1 MDIMILYEI
10 QNHFRSLEKNS
21 LLLELTGHNYD
32 SVRSFAKSYA

>member
-10 QNHFRSLEKNS
+10 WDHFRSLEENS

-32 SVRSFAKSYA
+32 NVRNFAKSYP